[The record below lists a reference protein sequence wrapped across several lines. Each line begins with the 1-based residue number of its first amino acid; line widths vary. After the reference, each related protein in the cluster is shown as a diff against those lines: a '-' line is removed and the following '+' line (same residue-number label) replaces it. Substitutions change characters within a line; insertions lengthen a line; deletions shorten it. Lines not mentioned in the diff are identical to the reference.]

1 MSSRRTRGRR
11 CCRTR
16 RSAVSAIR
24 KTWRRLYAFSA
35 PTRPP
40 SSQARSSSSTVG
52 WGCEWTCW
60 KPERGL
66 SRGRAWPGAD
76 KEGLDIAGSEGGGS
90 RGNKGFPGAENG
102 RPRIVITGM
111 GAVTPLGNT
120 AESSWEALIAGTSG
134 AGPITHFDHSQYSVH
149 FACELKDFD
158 PTEWIEYK
166 QARRMDRFAQ
176 MVVAAARQAEADAG
190 LDIAKEPD
198 RIGASVATGIG
209 GLQAYQDCY
218 DTLRERG
225 PDRVNPFSIP
235 AIIPNMG
242 AAWVSM
248 QLGTKGPLNSQCTAC
263 AASNM
268 SIGESV
274 DAIRLGRADVMLCG
288 GTEAPVTEVGIAGF
302 SAMRALSRR
311 NDAPESASRP
321 FDAGRDGFVMGEA
334 GAVVVLEELEH
345 ARARG
350 AKIYAELLGYGVS
363 SDARHIT
370 EPDPTGEN
378 PARAMTMAFGDAGI
392 GPDEIDYINAH
403 GTSTPLGDASET
415 RVLKIAL
422 GEENA
427 RKTPVSSTKGA
438 TGHCL
443 GAAGA
448 VEAIFSILA
457 VRDGVLPPTIN
468 YEEPDPACDLDYIPN
483 EAREADVRTGVSNS
497 FGFGGHNATI
507 VVRRFED

>member
-1 MSSRRTRGRR
+1 VNVTIGSLNGRR
-11 CCRTR
+11 R
-16 RSAVSAIR
+16 V
-24 KTWRRLYAFSA
+24 
-35 PTRPP
+35 
-40 SSQARSSSSTVG
+40 
-52 WGCEWTCW
+52 
-60 KPERGL
+60 
-66 SRGRAWPGAD
+66 
-76 KEGLDIAGSEGGGS
+76 
-90 RGNKGFPGAENG
+90 
-102 RPRIVITGM
+102 VITGL
-111 GAVTPLGNT
+111 GALTPLGNDVET
-120 AESSWEALIAGTSG
+120 SWENLVAGRSG
-134 AGPITHFDHSQYSVH
+134 AGEITQFDSSKYSVH
-149 FACELKDFD
+149 FACEVKGFD
-158 PTEWIEYK
+158 ATEYIDRK
-166 QARRMDRFAQ
+166 QARRMDRFAHLI
-176 MVVAAARQAEADAG
+176 VAAARQAESDAG
-190 LDIAKEPD
+190 LEIASEPD
-198 RIGASVATGIG
+198 RIGASIATGIG
-209 GLQAYQDCY
+209 GLKAFQDCHSE
-218 DTLRERG
+218 LLERG

-235 AIIPNMG
+235 EIIPNMG

-248 QLGTKGPLNSQCTAC
+248 QLGTQGPLGSQCTAC

-268 SIGESV
+268 AIGDGL

-311 NDAPESASRP
+311 NDAPEKASRP
-321 FDAGRDGFVMGEA
+321 FDAQRDGFVMGEA

-370 EPDPTGEN
+370 EPDPTGKN

-392 GPDEIDYINAH
+392 SPDEIDYINAH

-427 RKTPVSSTKGA
+427 HKTPVSSTKGA

-443 GAAGA
+443 GAAGG

-457 VRDGVLPPTIN
+457 VDRGMLPPTIN
-468 YEEPDPACDLDYIPN
+468 YEDPDPQCDLDYIPN
-483 EAREADVRTGVSNS
+483 EAREADVRTAVSNS

>member
-40 SSQARSSSSTVG
+40 SSQARSSSSKVG

-90 RGNKGFPGAENG
+90 RGNHGFPRAENG
-102 RPRIVITGM
+102 RARIVITGM
-111 GAVTPLGNT
+111 GALTPLGNDF
-120 AESSWEALIAGTSG
+120 ESSWSNLIAGQSG
-134 AGPITHFDHSQYSVH
+134 AAPITHFDAGEYSVH
-149 FACELKDFD
+149 FACELKEFD
-158 PTEWIEYK
+158 PTEWIDRK

-176 MVVAAARQAEADAG
+176 MIVAAARQAEADSG
-190 LDIAKEPD
+190 LDIAKESD

-225 PDRVNPFSIP
+225 PTRVNPFSIP

-248 QLGTKGPLNSQCTAC
+248 QLGTKGPLMSQCTAC
-263 AASNM
+263 AAGNM
-268 SIGESV
+268 AIGESI

-288 GTEAPVTEVGIAGF
+288 GTEAPVTEIGIAGF

-311 NDAPESASRP
+311 NAAPEKASRP

-334 GAVVVLEELEH
+334 GAILVIEELEH
-345 ARARG
+345 ARAR
-350 AKIYAELLGYGVS
+350 
-363 SDARHIT
+363 
-370 EPDPTGEN
+370 
-378 PARAMTMAFGDAGI
+378 
-392 GPDEIDYINAH
+392 

-415 RVLKIAL
+415 RVIKLAV
-422 GEENA
+422 GEERA
-427 RKTPVSSTKGA
+427 REIPISSTKGA
-438 TGHCL
+438 TGHTL
-443 GAAGA
+443 GASGA
-448 VEAIFSILA
+448 VEAIFTTLA
-457 VRDGVLPPTIN
+457 VQRGIVPPTIN
-468 YEEPDPACDLDYIPN
+468 YEEPDPECDLDYIPN
-483 EAREADVRTGVSNS
+483 EAREAADLRYGMSNS
-497 FGFGGHNATI
+497 FGFGGHNASI
-507 VVRRFED
+507 VVARYDE